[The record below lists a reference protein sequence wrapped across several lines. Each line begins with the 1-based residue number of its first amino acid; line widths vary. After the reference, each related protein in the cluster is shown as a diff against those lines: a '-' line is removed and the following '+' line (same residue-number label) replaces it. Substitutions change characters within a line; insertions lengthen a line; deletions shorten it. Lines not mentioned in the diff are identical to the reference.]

1 MSGGCGYADAQDQQ
15 MCMGDV
21 VATSSRTSLVF
32 VPPGPPAP
40 FALAKR
46 ARVSP
51 VPLPLPPTLDPRGP
65 PRHSTVVPRHSPFE
79 WRPDQGALDEWWMRP
94 LLLFSG
100 QYLLFYL
107 LFYLYQKIFTCK
119 IKLANQNQMF
129 PQGNSLQKVSRMF

>member
-65 PRHSTVVPRHSPFE
+65 PRHSTVVPSHSPFE
-79 WRPDQGALDEWWMRP
+79 WRPAQGTLDKWWMRP
-94 LLLFSG
+94 LLLFSYADA
-100 QYLLFYL
+100 QDQQMCRPVTSLCVKRRDRVTSYFL
-107 LFYLYQKIFTCK
+107 IF
-119 IKLANQNQMF
+119 F
-129 PQGNSLQKVSRMF
+129 PV

>member
-94 LLLFSG
+94 LLLFFYADAQDQQTCRSVTSLCVKRRDRVTSY
-100 QYLLFYL
+100 YL
-107 LFYLYQKIFTCK
+107 IF
-119 IKLANQNQMF
+119 F
-129 PQGNSLQKVSRMF
+129 SRVTSYIE

>member
-51 VPLPLPPTLDPRGP
+51 VTLPLPPTLDPQGP

-94 LLLFSG
+94 LLLFFYADAQDQQTCRSVTSLCVKRRDRVTSY
-100 QYLLFYL
+100 YL
-107 LFYLYQKIFTCK
+107 IF
-119 IKLANQNQMF
+119 F
-129 PQGNSLQKVSRMF
+129 SRVTSYIE